1 MIVKDNLIR
10 VFITKAVVSGSKR
23 FVHLSCMSLILCSL
37 FHQEAKSQ
45 DFNGKVGLFTFFD
58 NTEFSGS
65 SFKVPQTMSGVA
77 LSPEVGLR
85 WDSAYWVGA
94 GVSLV
99 HEFGSVKAID
109 YYYPT
114 AYIHYNKE
122 PFRFTMGAF
131 PRNNVLEKY
140 PRIFFQDSIS
150 YYRPNINGLF
160 WEIGKNQDYLNVWLD
175 WTGRQTEVTREAF
188 FIGFSGRYNIG
199 ILYAQHFGYM
209 YHFASK
215 ENPIIDEA
223 LHDNLLFLTSLGV
236 NLAPVTGLSQLDFN
250 MGWAIALERSRADQ
264 TGVISRGGLL
274 MESRVEYKGIGLFN
288 TFYKGEGTQYF
299 YNDHGNELYWGDP
312 LYRARTYNRSDI
324 YIKFLR
330 NSKVNMK
337 LVYSLHF
344 LESNVFHEQSLKV
357 SIDINRFSGVN

>member
-1 MIVKDNLIR
+1 MIVKDILIR
-10 VFITKAVVSGSKR
+10 IFIVKAAVSEGMR
-23 FVHLSCMSLILCSL
+23 FVQISCMSLILCYL
-37 FHQEAKSQ
+37 FNTDAKSQ
-45 DFNGKVGLFTFFD
+45 DFNWKVGLFTFFD
-58 NTEFSGS
+58 NSEFSGS

-77 LSPEVGLR
+77 ISPEVGFR
-85 WDSAYWVGA
+85 WDSVYRFDA
-94 GVSLV
+94 GVSLM
-99 HEFGSVKAID
+99 HEFGSANAID

-122 PFRFTMGAF
+122 PYRFTMGAF

-150 YYRPNINGLF
+150 YYRPNINGIF
-160 WEIGKNQDYLNVWLD
+160 WEVGKNQNYLNVWLD
-175 WTGRQTEVTREAF
+175 WTGRQTEITREAF

-215 ENPIIDEA
+215 KNPIIDEA

-236 NLAPVTGLSQLDFN
+236 NLAPVTGLSQLEFN
-250 MGWAIALERSRADQ
+250 AGWSIGLERSRADQ
-264 TGVISRGGLL
+264 TGVIKRGGLL
-274 MESRVEYKGIGLFN
+274 MEAKVEYRGIGLFN

-299 YNDHGNELYWGDP
+299 YNDHGNDLYWGDP
-312 LYRARTYNRSDI
+312 GYRAQTYNRSDI
-324 YIKFLR
+324 YIRFLR
-330 NSKVNMK
+330 SSKVNMK

-344 LESNVFHEQSLKV
+344 LESNVYHEQALKV
-357 SIDINRFSGVN
+357 SVDLNRFSGNN